1 MAHTLRPALLEDL
14 PAIVALE
21 AEAFAEGAW
30 SAGAV
35 RGALADPHGRSFVA
49 VDEDGLVGVILGQ
62 SLFERAELLRVAVPS
77 RRRRSGLGR
86 ALIAA
91 LARSCAEAG
100 AEELWLEVHEANLG
114 ACALYAS
121 EGFELSHRRR
131 GYYSGGGDALLYRRP
146 LGPPVG

>member
-91 LARSCAEAG
+91 LARSCA
-100 AEELWLEVHEANLG
+100 
-114 ACALYAS
+114 LYAS
-121 EGFELSHRRR
+121 EGFVLSHRRR